1 MRVAKAGEI
10 TTRKPFAGL
19 FPPSL
24 PVAEAITADMREHGY
39 DDAFPIIVWD
49 GCVVDGHTRMEVAA
63 RLGCDVMVVDKEF
76 GSVREAL
83 DYAVHCQKDRRNMT
97 NAGMRAAVAAIREEE
112 EAAASARREALSGTR
127 ANPGESRLASRD
139 ANLEPGRSC
148 EKIAKALGTSP
159 ATVDRINAIERG
171 PEEIKEKVDA
181 GEISITKGA
190 ELARHKEE
198 RQEEP
203 RFIKRLR
210 AALAMGEKEAR
221 ENGLSQ
227 EIMGTL
233 VGFRKRIDG
242 ILNQAACGRG
252 Q

>member
-112 EAAASARREALSGTR
+112 EAAAKARMIAGKPTD
-127 ANPGESRLASRD
+127 PTLASRD
-139 ANLEPGRSC
+139 ARVEPGRSC
-148 EKIAKALGTSP
+148 EKIAKTLGTSP